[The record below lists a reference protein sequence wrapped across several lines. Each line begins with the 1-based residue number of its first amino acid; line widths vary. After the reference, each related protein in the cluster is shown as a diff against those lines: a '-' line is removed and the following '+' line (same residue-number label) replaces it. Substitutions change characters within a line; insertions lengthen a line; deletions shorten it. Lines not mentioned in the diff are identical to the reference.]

1 MPPMRQSNE
10 AQWLRCSVAYARNIN
25 MPATVALFPV
35 LLLVA
40 LPPSPVVA
48 PTNVAKLRARRCS
61 FERWSV
67 PQHGPLPTEEL
78 KVHSPRR
85 RLHAWPAGPDLTF
98 RLKLHLGPR
107 VGARV
112 LGILK
117 PRARRRGQGRFPAGQ
132 PLPGGG
138 PLIVQAG
145 AAASAVVG
153 GAQRWTAGLRGQGG

>member
-1 MPPMRQSNE
+1 MRQSN
-10 AQWLRCSVAYARNIN
+10 AQSPWLRCSVAYARNIN
-25 MPATVALFPV
+25 MPATVALLPV

-67 PQHGPLPTEEL
+67 PQQGPLPTEEL
-78 KVHSPRR
+78 KVRSPRR
-85 RLHAWPAGPDLTF
+85 RLHAGPAGPDLALRIQHPSSAMF

-145 AAASAVVG
+145 AHT
-153 GAQRWTAGLRGQGG
+153 R